1 MLWLMLTVAMTDTA
15 APTPPPPPSP
25 SPPPPHTSIPSYSL
39 CVTYVFHCTCSL
51 ELSGAWR
58 LIYAAK
64 FSGHCARGVR
74 RTIERP
80 ARIDRKQLQ
89 DLCDEYWRGS
99 TNCFLHKSWRAQPCL
114 GNLDVSQWMLGA
126 ALTHRFGHLD
136 LEPNDFWTRQ
146 VDGAD
151 RGHQGQEERDRE
163 TGD

>member
-1 MLWLMLTVAMTDTA
+1 MQQSSVATA
-15 APTPPPPPSP
+15 RAV
-25 SPPPPHTSIPSYSL
+25 
-39 CVTYVFHCTCSL
+39 CVVQLRDWT
-51 ELSGAWR
+51 ELIESN
-58 LIYAAK
+58 
-64 FSGHCARGVR
+64 C
-74 RTIERP
+74 RTRVMNIGE
-80 ARIDRKQLQ
+80 
-89 DLCDEYWRGS
+89 EG